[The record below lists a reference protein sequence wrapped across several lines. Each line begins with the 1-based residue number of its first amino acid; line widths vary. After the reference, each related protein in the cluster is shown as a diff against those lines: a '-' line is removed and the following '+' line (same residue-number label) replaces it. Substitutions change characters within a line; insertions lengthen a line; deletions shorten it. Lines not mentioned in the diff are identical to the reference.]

1 LSPLPLYLIK
11 RHPIAIETHF
21 EFVFVLTYALP
32 KKILAPQLPP
42 GLTLDCHGDYGF
54 VAAACVQTRNM
65 HAKGGPRFLSED
77 FFLVGY
83 RIFARYKT
91 AEGRNL
97 RGLYIL
103 RSDTDRRILVF
114 GGNIFTHYLY
124 HHARVGIDRTEK
136 EKLVLSIKSD
146 DGIGSMTVKVNLS
159 ETPGTTDHAAGETA
173 KDEGEHPEDA
183 DATGVLPPGSIFTS
197 VRDAMKFAGPLPFTF
212 SWEKETG
219 SIIRVEGVRQRWRPR
234 AVEAHVQ
241 QLSFLQQA
249 PFNQCAP
256 ILCSAFYIEGI
267 PYYWKAGICEKVS
280 PTVADTA
287 SATNK
292 ERLEH

>member
-1 LSPLPLYLIK
+1 MSPLPLYLIK

-21 EFVFVLTYALP
+21 EFVFVMTYALP
-32 KKILAPQLPP
+32 REILAPLLPP
-42 GLTLDCHGDYGF
+42 GLTLDCHTDYGF
-54 VAAACVQTRNM
+54 VAAATVQTRNM
-65 HAKGGPRFLSED
+65 RAKAGPRFLSQD

-83 RIFARYKT
+83 RIFTRYKT

-103 RSDTDRRILVF
+103 RSDTDRQILVF

-124 HHARVGIDRTEK
+124 HHARVGIDRTEH
-136 EKLVLSIKSD
+136 EKLVLSVKSD
-146 DGIGSMTVKVNLS
+146 DGIGSMSVNVNLG
-159 ETPGTTDHAAGETA
+159 ETPEKAGTPAEETA
-173 KDEGEHPEDA
+173 KDEREHPEDGE
-183 DATGVLPPGSIFTS
+183 ATGVLPPGSIFTS

-234 AVEAHVQ
+234 AVQAEVQ

-249 PFNQCAP
+249 PFNQCSP
-256 ILCSAFYIEGI
+256 ILCSAFYMEDI

-280 PTVADTA
+280 PAAAETA

>member
-1 LSPLPLYLIK
+1 LYLIK

-32 KKILAPQLPP
+32 QEILAPLLPP

-65 HAKGGPRFLSED
+65 RAKGGPRFFSED

-91 AEGRNL
+91 SEGRNL

-103 RSDTDRRILVF
+103 RSDTDRQILVF

-136 EKLVLSIKSD
+136 DKLVLSIKSD
-146 DGIGSMTVKVNLS
+146 DGIGNVTLKVNL
-159 ETPGTTDHAAGETA
+159 GETTEKTDTPLEKSP
-173 KDEGEHPEDA
+173 KDEREHPEDT
-183 DATGVLPPGSIFTS
+183 DPTGILPPGSIFTS

-212 SWEKETG
+212 SWERETG
-219 SIIRVEGVRQRWRPR
+219 SIIRVEGVRQKWRPR

-249 PFNQCAP
+249 PFNQCTP
-256 ILCSAFYIEGI
+256 ILCSAFYIEDI

-280 PTVADTA
+280 LTAADTS
-287 SATNK
+287 SATNQ